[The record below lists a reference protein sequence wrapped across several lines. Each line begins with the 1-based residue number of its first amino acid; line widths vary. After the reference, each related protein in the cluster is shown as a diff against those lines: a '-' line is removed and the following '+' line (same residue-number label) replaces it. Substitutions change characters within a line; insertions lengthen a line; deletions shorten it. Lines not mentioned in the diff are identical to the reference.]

1 MVILARP
8 GNVDDENAFGPI
20 RKSPVYRNKM
30 EYEKGKDK
38 DKGSLVSLESNTN
51 PIRVNRSSPTITSMT
66 NLVLRF
72 CIKRRFIVK

>member
-1 MVILARP
+1 MP

-51 PIRVNRSSPTITSMT
+51 PIRVNRTSD
-66 NLVLRF
+66 VLSVLTK
-72 CIKRRFIVK
+72 IG